1 MLVVSGWWL
10 VVNSRD
16 LLQAAA
22 LRYRDYQS
30 LTPELVHRGTNAPTS
45 ENLLKSL

>member
-16 LLQAAA
+16 LLQAA
-22 LRYRDYQS
+22 LHYRDYQS
-30 LTPELVHRGTNAPTS
+30 LTLELVHRGTKAPTS